1 MSGTTDH
8 DIPDL
13 TICDRE
19 PITRLDRIQSFGFL
33 LALSNDWTIAR
44 ASANTA
50 EMLGI
55 PAETLIGRA
64 LDTVISRQALH
75 DIRNRMT
82 ILQATSSERLFDVG
96 LVTPKKRFDLSV
108 HYSGD
113 LLVLEGEPSLVQ
125 DRMEA
130 ASMVRAMIERLKRTK
145 TVGDFHRDAARQ
157 VRAIT
162 GFERVMIYRFDDSGD
177 GDVIAEATRSNIES
191 FLGLRY
197 PASDIPA
204 QARTLYLANP
214 FRIIADVQAPTVPV
228 LPLRHGP
235 DQALDMTQAVTR
247 AVSPVHIEYLTNM
260 GVGASLSISIIVEGK
275 LWGLIACHH
284 TEARCPS
291 FVMRTAAELFG
302 HMYSMTLESR
312 LRGDAAIEERN
323 ARDLSD
329 RMMTA
334 IAGDETLLTNAEW
347 IRDIVGGMIQCDGV
361 AVFQAGKVTMN
372 GATPPESEI
381 HAIARYLDTTSPSRV
396 FDTSEL
402 SSIEPRCAKSADRAS
417 GMLSIP
423 VSRVPRDYIM
433 LFRRELL
440 EEVRW
445 SGNPTKALVKTEDGM
460 RLSPRKSFA
469 AFAEMVRG
477 KARPFS
483 EADRRIGE
491 AVRIAVIEVI
501 LRYSE
506 AASEERRRSTER
518 SELLI
523 AELNHRVRNILTLV
537 RGLIAR
543 TGQNTT
549 SVADYMA
556 SLNGRVQALARAH
569 DYVTRNSWG
578 PASLVSLLED
588 EVNAYRRNGHDVLIV
603 DGPPV
608 QLHPTAISTMALVI
622 HELAT
627 NSVKYGALSTE
638 GSVQVAL
645 DVRDDGSLDIH
656 WRERGGPAV
665 QAPTRRGFGSVVI
678 ERTVPFDLQ
687 GTADV
692 RYPLSGLEADF
703 HLPAKHVAA
712 KETKAMTRARAVA
725 PEVGK
730 PAAAEPEIKPL
741 AGTSV
746 LLLEDSMIIALET
759 EDMLYALGAEHVTTA
774 STIAEADA
782 CILAE
787 RFDLAVLDI
796 NVAGQ
801 VSFDL
806 AQRLKKAGV
815 PYIFASGY
823 GDLVPLGPDQG
834 GTIVLQKPFELDHLK
849 QALLTSI
856 QSRVG

>member
-1 MSGTTDH
+1 MSGTVDQS
-8 DIPDL
+8 IPDL

-33 LALSNDWTIAR
+33 IALSNDWTIAR
-44 ASANTA
+44 ASENTA
-50 EMLGI
+50 EMLGTA
-55 PAETLIGRA
+55 AEQLIGCR
-64 LDTVISRQALH
+64 LDTLISRQALH
-75 DIRNRMT
+75 DIRNRMS
-82 ILQATSSERLFDVG
+82 ILQATSSERLFDIG
-96 LVTPKKRFDLSV
+96 LITAKKRFDLSL

-113 LLVLEGEPSLVQ
+113 LLILEGEPSLPQ

-130 ASMVRAMIERLKRTK
+130 ASMVRAMIERLKRAK
-145 TVGDFHRDAARQ
+145 SVADFHRDAARQ

-162 GFERVMIYRFDDSGD
+162 GFERVMVYRFDANGN
-177 GDVIAEATRSNIES
+177 GDVIAESTRSNIES

-197 PASDIPA
+197 PASDIPV
-204 QARTLYLANP
+204 QARALYLANP
-214 FRIIADVQAPTVPV
+214 FRIIADVHAPTVPV
-228 LPLRHGP
+228 LPYRGQP
-235 DQALDMTQAVTR
+235 EQALDMTHAVTR

-260 GVGASLSISIIVEGK
+260 GVGASLSISIIVEGR

-284 TEARCPS
+284 VDPRCPS

-312 LRGDAAIEERN
+312 LRGDAATDERN
-323 ARDLSD
+323 ARALSD

-334 IAGDETLLTNAEW
+334 IAGDETLLINAEW

-361 AVFQAGKVTMN
+361 AIFQPGKLTLN

-381 HAIARYLDTTSPSRV
+381 TAIARYLDTTSPSRV
-396 FDTSEL
+396 YDTHE
-402 SSIEPRCAKSADRAS
+402 IAAIAPRCAQSADRAA
-417 GMLSIP
+417 GMLAIP
-423 VSRVPRDYIM
+423 VSRTPRDYIM

-445 SGNPTKALVKTEDGM
+445 SGDPTKPVVQTEDGL
-460 RLSPRKSFA
+460 RLSPRKSFE
-469 AFAEMVRG
+469 AFVETVRG
-477 KARPFS
+477 KASPFS

-491 AVRIAVIEVI
+491 AVRIAIIEVI

-506 AASEERRRSTER
+506 AASDERRRATER
-518 SELLI
+518 STLLI

-543 TGQNTT
+543 TGQSATGVAQYT
-549 SVADYMA
+549 S

-569 DYVTRNSWG
+569 DYVTRSSWG
-578 PASLVSLLED
+578 PASLLALLDD
-588 EVNAYRRNGHDVLIV
+588 EVNAHRRNGHDVLLV
-603 DGPPV
+603 DGPPIH
-608 QLHPTAISTMALVI
+608 LHPTAISTMALVI

-627 NSVKYGALSTE
+627 NSAKYGALSTE
-638 GSVQVAL
+638 GTVHVAL
-645 DVRDDGSLDIH
+645 GIRADGGLDIR
-656 WRERGGPAV
+656 WRERGGPPV

-687 GTADV
+687 GTAEI
-692 RYPLSGLEADF
+692 RYALSGLEADF
-703 HLPAKHVAA
+703 YLPAKHVVAA
-712 KETKAMTRARAVA
+712 DRDMAIGCDAIA
-725 PEVGK
+725 PEEAFVG
-730 PAAAEPEIKPL
+730 AASTEINRL
-741 AGTSV
+741 AGTSI

-759 EDMLYALGAEHVTTA
+759 EDMLYALGANRVTTA

-782 CILAE
+782 LLAAG

-801 VSFDL
+801 VSFDF
-806 AQRLKKAGV
+806 AQRIRKAGV

-823 GDLVPLGPDQG
+823 GDQVALDGEET
-834 GTIVLQKPFELDHLK
+834 GTIVLQKPFELEHLR
-849 QALLTSI
+849 QALLMSLAT
-856 QSRVG
+856 RLA